1 MTTTTLTATNLPTD
15 LIGYD
20 FVLVTADIDTMI
32 GETIC
37 HNADDSYTIF
47 VNSRWSSEMQRKCIL
62 HAFDHVRHH
71 DWEKYDVQEIERER
85 HETSGVVCQG
95 QH

>member
-1 MTTTTLTATNLPTD
+1 MTITTLTAEAKPTD
-15 LIGYD
+15 LMMYD
-20 FVLVTADIDTMI
+20 FNIILMDMDEMV

-37 HNADDSYTIF
+37 KNADDSYTIF
-47 VNSRWSSEMQRKCIL
+47 VNSKWSAEMQRYCVL

-85 HETSGVVCQG
+85 HETSSVVCQG